1 MCICLHQNPVLCK
14 AMRYGYSVGDDPI
27 ESCKC
32 TCHTSI
38 DIASGEDKTLNF
50 YYCKGDGFH
59 AVIEEQNEKFA
70 TEYFV
75 YLMNE
80 LLEPEKGITIKDV
93 ACEAVNVYNY
103 KAPRHDTP
111 SEECPRCHG
120 FCHVSGSGTVVMV
133 CPDCNGTGK
142 RK

>member
-1 MCICLHQNPVLCK
+1 MP
-14 AMRYGYSVGDDPI
+14 
-27 ESCKC
+27 
-32 TCHTSI
+32 
-38 DIASGEDKTLNF
+38 LNF

-93 ACEAVNVYNY
+93 ICEQVNIYKY
-103 KAPRHDTP
+103 KAAQQSVNADVMPCGHPLAESYQGAD
-111 SEECPRCHG
+111 G
-120 FCHVSGSGTVVMV
+120 GTY
-133 CPDCNGTGK
+133 CRICESA
-142 RK
+142 